1 MVRWPATPPAVILLG
16 LVLALPARAERL
28 PVERHGVAE
37 GLAEET
43 VTALLRDAR
52 GYLWVGSLNGLSRFD
67 GERFKVYGL
76 ADGLPKLRVFALAE
90 GRDGTLWVATG
101 GGLVRLDPAQ
111 SASRPVFRPA
121 GVPAAAGRA
130 VEQVFVDRAGEVWF
144 GSGGEL
150 FRIDRGVALP
160 AGLASAEPK
169 GAVVRS
175 MREEADGTIW
185 IATSRG
191 LFRRARGGPVVR
203 FPLGGTAGGADVRG
217 LLVDRAGRLW
227 VTTPETVFVLP
238 PGAKDAPGAQER
250 ALVDAA
256 GHVHLPLAGGGT
268 AVLREVP
275 GARRG
280 LWQKPLET
288 ADGRIVLSSTSGLVV
303 LDGGRATAYG
313 RRQGLGG
320 GLLGELLEDTDG
332 NLWIG
337 TQSTG
342 LLRLSP
348 AGFTSFS
355 EEDGLSDPRIAS
367 LFSDEEG
374 HVCAASAGNASLY
387 LFDGQRFRDVRFR
400 AGAPA
405 PSRLLWGRSVLRDR
419 SGEWWVAT
427 PHGLAR
433 YGTIPF
439 TALARAAPRAV
450 YTARDGLGGSEVS
463 ALYQD
468 SEGTLWAGVYAP
480 ESPLARFDRA
490 SGRFESFGA
499 RDGLPTTAPLAFLE
513 NGRDLWI
520 ACGAGGIVRR
530 RSGRFTHLGP
540 AEGVPD
546 GFAHDLLLDRSGR
559 LWIANGGGGA
569 LRLDTPAGDRV
580 SAASF
585 TTSEGPATGSVYAL
599 AEDREG
605 FVYFGTAR
613 GVDRLD
619 PKSGRFR
626 HFTTAD
632 GLANN
637 VVTSALRDG
646 SGALWF
652 GTPEGISRLVPA
664 PAAPVPAPR
673 VVITSVG
680 VNGNPRPV
688 PELGAASLPEIVLAP
703 GETRLRIDFAAPSF
717 TPGQRVRF
725 QTQLEGVDSG
735 WSSPTAEPTVRFV
748 GLAPG
753 SYRFVVRTAGGEAEP
768 GDAAAVRILVQPP
781 LWRRAGFLLGAG
793 AAVGLAALLVHRQG
807 VRRAVAVERV
817 RTRLATDLHDDVGS
831 SLARIS
837 ILSEVGHRAVPEGS
851 EAARLFEEVGETS
864 RGVIDALGDA
874 IWSIDPRRDDLQ
886 SLGDRLRL
894 FAVDLLEG
902 RGIAFRLTLPENSS
916 TIELAS
922 ETRRHLFL
930 LLKEAVTNA
939 ARHSRATTVEIAIRT
954 TGRALDV
961 EVRDDGAGF
970 RPSGDGGT
978 SEGRGLSNMA
988 ERAAALGGKIDVRS
1002 DAGRGTRIAVAGVA
1016 LPRRARRS
1024 PA

>member
-1 MVRWPATPPAVILLG
+1 MAASRR
-16 LVLALPARAERL
+16 LALLLAFLASASRAERL
-28 PVERHGVAE
+28 PVHRLGTAE

-76 ADGLPKLRVFALAE
+76 ADGLPKLRVLALAE
-90 GRDGTLWVATG
+90 GRDGTVWVATG

-130 VEQVFVDRAGEVWF
+130 VESVFVDRAGEVWF

-150 FRIDRGVALP
+150 FRIERGEARP
-160 AGLASAEPK
+160 EGLAAAEPG
-169 GAVVRS
+169 GAAVRS
-175 MREEADGTIW
+175 MREEADGTLW
-185 IATSRG
+185 IGTSRG
-191 LFRRARGGPVVR
+191 LFRRRRGGPVARV
-203 FPLGGTAGGADVRG
+203 PLGSDAAPDDVHG
-217 LLVDRAGRLW
+217 LLLDRSGRLW
-227 VTTPETVFVLP
+227 VTTPAAVFVLP
-238 PGAKDAPGAQER
+238 PGAKTASGAPGRAALIDAQGR
-250 ALVDAA
+250 
-256 GHVHLPLAGGGT
+256 VHLPPPGGEA

-275 GARRG
+275 GARQG

-288 ADGRIVLSSTSGLVV
+288 ADGRIVLSSTAGLVV
-303 LDGGRATAYG
+303 LEGGRATTYG
-313 RRQGLGG
+313 RGQGLGG

-348 AGFTSFS
+348 AGFTSFG
-355 EEDGLSDPRIAS
+355 EEDGLRDPRIAS
-367 LFSDEEG
+367 LFSDGEG
-374 HVCAASAGNASLY
+374 HVCAASAGNAGLY
-387 LFDGQRFRDVRFR
+387 LFDGRTFRDVRFR
-400 AGAPA
+400 AGMPA
-405 PSRLLWGRSVLRDR
+405 PTRLLWGRSILRDR

-427 PHGLAR
+427 SAGLAR

-439 TALARAAPRAV
+439 TALARAAAKAV
-450 YTARDGLGGSEVS
+450 YTERDGLGGREVS

-480 ESPLARFDRA
+480 EAPLARFDRA
-490 SGRFESFGA
+490 SGRFESFGP
-499 RDGLPTTAPLAFLE
+499 RDGLPPAAPLAFLE
-513 NGRDLWI
+513 NGPDLWI
-520 ACGAGGIVRR
+520 ACGAGGLVRR
-530 RSGRFTHLGP
+530 RSGRFARLGA

-569 LRLDTPAGDRV
+569 LRIDAPVGDRLT
-580 SAASF
+580 AATF
-585 TTSEGPATGSVYAL
+585 TTTEGPATGSVYAL
-599 AEDREG
+599 AEDRDG
-605 FVYFGTAR
+605 FIWFGTAR

-646 SGALWF
+646 TGALWF
-652 GTPEGISRLVPA
+652 GTPDGISRLAPGPPA
-664 PAAPVPAPR
+664 PAPAPR
-673 VVITSVG
+673 AVITSVR

-688 PELGAASLPEIVLAP
+688 PELGASSLPEIVLAP
-703 GETRLRIDFAAPSF
+703 GESRLRIDFAAPSF

-725 QTQLEGVDSG
+725 ETRLEGVDSG
-735 WSSPTAEPTVRFV
+735 WNPPTAEPTVRFV

-753 SYRFVVRTAGGEAEP
+753 SYGFAVRAAGSEAEP
-768 GDAAAVRILVQPP
+768 GEAAEVRILVQPP
-781 LWRRAGFLLGAG
+781 IWRSAWFLLGAG
-793 AAVGLAALLVHRQG
+793 AAVGLAALLVHRQR
-807 VRRAVAVERV
+807 VRRAVALERV

-837 ILSEVGHRAVPEGS
+837 ILSEVGRRSVEEAS
-851 EAARLFEEVGETS
+851 EAARLFGQIGETS
-864 RGVIDALGDA
+864 RAVIDALGDA

-886 SLGDRLRL
+886 SLGDRVRL
-894 FAVDLLEG
+894 FASDLLEG
-902 RGIAFRLTLPENSS
+902 HGMTFRLLLPEGAAG
-916 TIELAS
+916 IELPS

-930 LLKEAVTNA
+930 LLKEAVTNS
-939 ARHSRATTVEIAIRT
+939 ARHSRATSVEVTIRHAART
-954 TGRALDV
+954 LQI
-961 EVRDDGAGF
+961 EVRDDGIGF
-970 RPSGDGGT
+970 KPPGGERAF
-978 SEGRGLSNMA
+978 EGRGLANMA
-988 ERAAALGGKIDVRS
+988 ERAMALGGRLDIRS
-1002 DAGRGTRIAVAGVA
+1002 EEGSGTRILLGEVA
-1016 LPRRARRS
+1016 LPRPAR
-1024 PA
+1024 PAPA

>member
-1 MVRWPATPPAVILLG
+1 MVAPRRLALLLG
-16 LVLALPARAERL
+16 LVASICRAEQL
-28 PVERHGVAE
+28 PVHRLGTAD

-43 VTALLRDAR
+43 VTALLRDTR

-76 ADGLPKLRVFALAE
+76 ADGLPKLRIFALAE
-90 GRDGTLWVATG
+90 GRDGTIWVATG

-111 SASRPVFRPA
+111 SATRPVFRPA
-121 GVPAAAGRA
+121 GAAAAAGRA
-130 VEQVFVDRAGEVWF
+130 VEEVFVDRAGEVWF

-150 FRIDRGVALP
+150 FRIEQGGALP
-160 AGLASAEPK
+160 TGLAAAEPR

-175 MREEADGTIW
+175 MREGADGTIW
-185 IATSRG
+185 IAASRG
-191 LFRRARGGPVVR
+191 LFALRRGGPPAGV
-203 FPLGGTAGGADVRG
+203 PLRGVGETEDVRG
-217 LLVDRAGRLW
+217 LLVDRSGRLW
-227 VTTPETVFVLP
+227 VTTPKAVFVLP
-238 PGAKDAPGAQER
+238 SGATAAPGAPGH
-250 ALVDAA
+250 ALVDAE
-256 GHVHLPLAGGGT
+256 GRVHLPSPGGEA
-268 AVLREVP
+268 AVLQEVP

-288 ADGRIVLSSTSGLVV
+288 ADGRIVLSSTAGLVV
-303 LDGGRATAYG
+303 LENGRATTYG

-320 GLLGELLEDTDG
+320 GLLGELLEDADG

-337 TQSTG
+337 TQSAG

-348 AGFTSFS
+348 AGFTSFG
-355 EEDGLSDPRIAS
+355 EDDGLPDPRIAS
-367 LFSDEEG
+367 LFFGGDG

-387 LFDGQRFRDVRFR
+387 RFDGRTFRDVRFR
-400 AGAPA
+400 GGAPA
-405 PSRLLWGRSVLRDR
+405 PSRLLWGRSILRDR

-427 PHGLAR
+427 PAGLAR
-433 YGTIPF
+433 YAAISF
-439 TALARAAPRAV
+439 AELARTSPKAV
-450 YTARDGLGGSEVS
+450 YTTRDGLGGSEVS

-468 SEGTLWAGVYAP
+468 SEGALWAGVYAP
-480 ESPLARFDRA
+480 ESPLARLDRA
-490 SGRFESFGA
+490 SGRFESFGTK
-499 RDGLPTTAPLAFLE
+499 DGLPPTAPLAFLE
-513 NGRDLWI
+513 DGRDLWI

-530 RSGRFTHLGP
+530 RSGRFTRLGA

-546 GFAHDLLLDRSGR
+546 GFAHDLLLDHRGR
-559 LWIANGGGGA
+559 LWIANGGSGA
-569 LRLDTPAGDRV
+569 LRIDAPGGDRI

-585 TTSEGPATGSVYAL
+585 TTTEGPATGSVYAL

-605 FVYFGTAR
+605 FIYFGTAR
-613 GVDRLD
+613 GIDRLD
-619 PKSGRFR
+619 PRSGRFR

-637 VVTSALRDG
+637 VVTSALYDPSG
-646 SGALWF
+646 SLWF
-652 GTPEGISRLVPA
+652 GTPEGISRLVPTR
-664 PAAPVPAPR
+664 AAPVPAPR
-673 VVITSVG
+673 AIITSVR
-680 VNGNPRPV
+680 VNGIPRPV
-688 PELGAASLPEIVLAP
+688 PELGAVSLPEIVLAP

-717 TPGQRVRF
+717 TPGQQVRF
-725 QTQLEGVDSG
+725 ETQLEGVDGG
-735 WSSPTAEPTVRFV
+735 WNPPTAEPTVRFV

-753 SYRFVVRTAGGEAEP
+753 SYRFAVRAAGGGAEP
-768 GDAAAVRILVQPP
+768 GEAAAIGILVQPP
-781 LWRRAGFLLGAG
+781 LWRRAWFLVGAG
-793 AAVGLAALLVHRQG
+793 AAVGLAAFLVHRQG
-807 VRRAVAVERV
+807 VRRAVALERV

-864 RGVIDALGDA
+864 RSVIDALGDA

-902 RGIAFRLTLPENSS
+902 RGITFRLTLPENSP
-916 TIELAS
+916 TIELPS

-939 ARHSRATTVEIAIRT
+939 ARHSRATAVEIVVRT
-954 TGRALDV
+954 TGRSLDV

-970 RPSGDGGT
+970 RPPGGRGT

-988 ERAAALGGKIDVRS
+988 ERAAALGGKLDVRS
-1002 DAGRGTRIAVAGVA
+1002 DAGHGTRIRLAGVT
-1016 LPRRARRS
+1016 LPRSA
-1024 PA
+1024 